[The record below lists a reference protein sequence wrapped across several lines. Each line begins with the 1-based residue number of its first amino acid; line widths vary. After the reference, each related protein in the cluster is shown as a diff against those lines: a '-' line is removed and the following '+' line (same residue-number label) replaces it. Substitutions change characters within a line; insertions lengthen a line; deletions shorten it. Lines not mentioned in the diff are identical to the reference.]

1 MHWQRKSSQLQDAL
15 MAIIWQLAES
25 DKAFQKFAVDELRKV
40 LQGSRSAIQLWN
52 GLISVF
58 CKRPSRG
65 ILGQQKVIFL
75 VIDGNDELMDGTDT
89 ADTDENCLGAMVED
103 AKEIC
108 GNPEYSCH
116 VRILFSSEPEPEPGG
131 RDEEPRKVE
140 IQLPQDSRHFDAEI
154 FIHYHLADLYR
165 ISTEET
171 DGYRVI
177 WSLQKRLTSMF
188 GKGSNYYVLI
198 GFL

>member
-1 MHWQRKSSQLQDAL
+1 
-15 MAIIWQLAES
+15 
-25 DKAFQKFAVDELRKV
+25 
-40 LQGSRSAIQLWN
+40 
-52 GLISVF
+52 
-58 CKRPSRG
+58 
-65 ILGQQKVIFL
+65 
-75 VIDGNDELMDGTDT
+75 MDGTNT

-108 GNPEYSCH
+108 GNPEYSYH
-116 VRILFSSEPEPEPGG
+116 VRILFSSEPELESGS

-177 WSLQKRLTSMF
+177 
-188 GKGSNYYVLI
+188 
-198 GFL
+198 